1 MIPMEAM
8 LVVGHVLWFCV
19 CSDELFL
26 VLAGDINVFNCQHCG
41 AGKEEINVVVEYCI
55 GVVIIAS
62 SKFVGVTMQL
72 CWEIQFGVLS
82 GSILMSLDVSKSRW

>member
-26 VLAGDINVFNCQHCG
+26 VLAGDINVFDCQHCG
-41 AGKEEINVVVEYCI
+41 AGREEVK
-55 GVVIIAS
+55 AA
-62 SKFVGVTMQL
+62 SKFVGVTIQL
-72 CWEIQFGVLS
+72 GWEIQFGVLS

>member
-8 LVVGHVLWFCV
+8 LVVGHVSWFCV

-41 AGKEEINVVVEYCI
+41 AGREEIYVVVEYCF
-55 GVVIIAS
+55 GVVIVVS
-62 SKFVGVTMQL
+62 SKFVSITIQL
-72 CWEIQFGVLS
+72 GWEIQFGVLS
-82 GSILMSLDVSKSRW
+82 VSILMSLDVSKRR

>member
-1 MIPMEAM
+1 MVPMEAM
-8 LVVGHVLWFCV
+8 LMVGHVSWFCV

-26 VLAGDINVFNCQHCG
+26 VLAGDINVFDCQHCR
-41 AGKEEINVVVEYCI
+41 AGREEANVVVEYCI

-62 SKFVGVTMQL
+62 SKFVGVTIQL

>member
-8 LVVGHVLWFCV
+8 LVVGHVSWFCV

-41 AGKEEINVVVEYCI
+41 AGREEVNVVVEYCI
-55 GVVIIAS
+55 GEVIIAS
-62 SKFVGVTMQL
+62 SKFVSVTIQL
-72 CWEIQFGVLS
+72 GWEIQFGLVSGLVLVP
-82 GSILMSLDVSKSRW
+82 LDMSKRRR